1 MEWTCGHGGTLAEM
15 TRKVV
20 LSLLV
25 LACAAI
31 PALANAAT
39 APRVGTA
46 RVTVKPGTG
55 STSTR
60 FAVSFRAPQATG
72 RHGVLNR
79 EYILSAAATTSTPAS
94 SCVSS
99 VSITLP
105 PVRAHARVRTMLD
118 PRQHGGRW
126 CAGTFHGQIEEI
138 EAPVCPTNELCP
150 AFVLL
155 LGTIGRFSFHVS
167 QPTAGGDTTP
177 PTFAGLDQARTCTP
191 GPQRPGETTPYN
203 LRWNPATD
211 DVTPSSQIVYEIF
224 TSITPGGED
233 FARPSWTTTPGATT
247 FRTPG
252 LPSHGAIY
260 FVVRAMDQAGNV
272 DQNRVERAG
281 LDLCV

>member
-1 MEWTCGHGGTLAEM
+1 MA
-15 TRKVV
+15 RKVV

-25 LACAAI
+25 LACAGI
-31 PALANAAT
+31 PARAT
-39 APRVGTA
+39 AAAIGTA
-46 RVTVKPGTG
+46 HITVKPASG
-55 STSTR
+55 SPSTR
-60 FAVSFRAPQATG
+60 FAISFRAPQATG
-72 RHGVLNR
+72 RFGNLNR
-79 EYILSAAATTSTPAS
+79 EYILSAAATATTPAPG
-94 SCVSS
+94 CVLN

-105 PVRAHARVRTMLD
+105 AARAHARVRTMLD

-126 CAGTFHGQIEEI
+126 CAGAFHGQIEEI
-138 EAPVCPTNELCP
+138 QGPVCPKGEACP

-167 QPTAGGDTTP
+167 QPAGGDTTP
-177 PTFAGLDQARTCTP
+177 PTFAGLQRAFACTP
-191 GPQRPGETTPYN
+191 GPQRPGETTPFN
-203 LRWNPATD
+203 LSWNPATD

-233 FARPSWTTTPGATT
+233 FAHPSWTTPPGATT

-272 DQNRVERAG
+272 DQNKVERAG
-281 LDLCV
+281 LDPCV